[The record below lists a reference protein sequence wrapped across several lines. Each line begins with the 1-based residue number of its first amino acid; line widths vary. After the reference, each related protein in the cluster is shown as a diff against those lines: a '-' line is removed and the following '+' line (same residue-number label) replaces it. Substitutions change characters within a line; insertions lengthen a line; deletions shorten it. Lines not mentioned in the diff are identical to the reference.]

1 MTISFLFL
9 LLSLVRGV
17 VLDPAGRPV
26 EGAKIACGSE
36 TVNTDSRGHFE
47 FQKPCVA
54 TIDKPGFAS
63 KSVVLTDAKDAEITL
78 ALASLSD
85 RVLVTASGAPIA
97 MEEAGVAATVFTNR
111 DFEAR
116 QFPFVQDLLRDVPG
130 ISIVQTG
137 RNGGLTSLFARGGD
151 SDAALVLLDGIP
163 VTEPGG
169 NFDFAHLTSVGLDR
183 VEVVRGPE
191 SAVYGAEA
199 SSAVIQMFTQHGDVE
214 SRTPHGSFLYER
226 GSFSTDHWA
235 GMIDGGLAKRID
247 YAFTAEQFR
256 STGEFENDAYRI
268 TTGTVN
274 LGYHFSDATIL
285 RAVYRQFDSYTGI
298 PGQVFYGLTDTSA
311 TERAR
316 DSALSVRLD
325 DARGKRFTEKVVF
338 GYHRYRTRDIDNSS
352 GDPYTVAALLRT
364 VPGPI
369 PFTYLVGLVP
379 ASTTVAPSGTTLATY
394 TNYPSFSDYDS
405 LSITDRTNVQYQG
418 TLTHKGGA
426 LTFGYEY
433 ERQAGLISE
442 ANVSRSDNGFFL
454 NDQYAI
460 APRIYL
466 TASAR
471 YQQSSTF
478 GSEFMPRGAITFRL
492 PTETFVHFSAAR
504 GIKEPSLL
512 DNFANESFYVG
523 NPLLKPETTQSYEA
537 GVSREWLSRRLRTEL
552 SVFRN
557 SFHNLIEYDSAVFP
571 NTFENVD
578 RSWARGAEA
587 SANFRIARYLGV
599 RGAYTKLYTKITN
612 SATAS
617 EIGQEL
623 LRRPRN
629 SGSVSLELT
638 PKRWTVIAGGRF
650 VGERQDEDFV
660 FGINRNPGYQYVFV
674 NASYQATK
682 YLAPFVR
689 IQNALDE
696 QYQEALGYS
705 ALSRS
710 ATGGVRITW

>member
-1 MTISFLFL
+1 MTPVFLLL

-17 VLDPAGRPV
+17 VLDPTGRPV
-26 EGAKIACGSE
+26 EGAKVACGSE
-36 TVNTDSRGHFE
+36 TTNTDSRGHFE
-47 FQKPCVA
+47 FQNACLA
-54 TIDKPGFAS
+54 TIEKPGFAS
-63 KSVVLTDAKDAEITL
+63 KTIALTDAQESEVTL
-78 ALASLSD
+78 ALASISD
-85 RVLVTASGAPIA
+85 RVLVTAAGTPVAI
-97 MEEAGVAATVFTNR
+97 EEAGVAATVFTKR
-111 DFEAR
+111 DLEAR
-116 QFPFVQDLLRDVPG
+116 QFPFVEDLLRDVPG
-130 ISIVQTG
+130 LAIVQTG

-151 SDAALVLLDGIP
+151 SDAAMVLLDGIP

-199 SSAVIQMFTQHGDVE
+199 SSAVIQVFTQHGDVE

-235 GMIDGGLAKRID
+235 GMLDGGLAKRID
-247 YAFTAEQFR
+247 YAFTADQFR
-256 STGEFENDAYRI
+256 STGEFENDAYRL

-274 LGYHFSDATIL
+274 LGYHFSDSTIL
-285 RAVYRQFDSYTGI
+285 RTVFREFDSYTGI

-325 DARGKRFTEKVVF
+325 DARGKRFAQKVVF

-352 GDPYTVAALLRT
+352 GDPYTVAALVRT

-369 PFTYLVGLVP
+369 PFTYLVGLV
-379 ASTTVAPSGTTLATY
+379 STSVAPPGTSLATY
-394 TNYPSFSDYDS
+394 TNYPVYNAYDS
-405 LSITDRTNVQYQG
+405 LSITDRTNAQYQG
-418 TLTHKGGA
+418 TLIHKGGA

-442 ANVSRSDNGFFL
+442 ANVSRSDNGFSL

-460 APRIYL
+460 TSRIYL

-478 GSEFMPRGAITFRL
+478 GSEFTPRGAITFRL
-492 PTETFVHFSAAR
+492 PTETFLHFSAAR

-523 NPLLKPETTQSYEA
+523 NPSLRPETTQSYEA
-537 GVSREWLSRRLRTEL
+537 GLSRDWLSRRVRTEL

-557 SFHNLIEYDSAVFP
+557 SFHNLIEFDSAVFP

-587 SANFRIARYLGV
+587 SASFRITRYLAV

-612 SATAS
+612 SGTLS
-617 EIGQEL
+617 EIGEEL
-623 LRRPRN
+623 LRRPTN

-638 PKRWTVIAGGRF
+638 PKRWTIVAGGRF
-650 VGERQDEDFV
+650 VGERQDADYV
-660 FGINRNPGYQYVFV
+660 FGVNRDPAYQYVFV

-682 YLAPFVR
+682 NVTPFVR

-696 QYQEALGYS
+696 QYQEVLGYS
-705 ALSRS
+705 ALSRT
-710 ATGGVRITW
+710 ATGGIRVTW